1 MNLLYKLL
9 LTLNATSWM
18 FVIYVVKAQWHPI
31 DVPAWLVGVAILLI
45 TVVLSIFSICM
56 AKRLGNDSLFGC
68 SECILADSDFLPT
81 YLGYFFISLSVSDR
95 VTMLFVYG
103 MIFIFVFITQSN
115 YFNPI
120 YLLFGYHYYKVT
132 TNEGT
137 RVFLIVKGK
146 VIRNSNQ
153 VEFEQLKRINDSAYL
168 AIKEEQ

>member
-1 MNLLYKLL
+1 
-9 LTLNATSWM
+9 
-18 FVIYVVKAQWHPI
+18 
-31 DVPAWLVGVAILLI
+31 
-45 TVVLSIFSICM
+45 
-56 AKRLGNDSLFGC
+56 
-68 SECILADSDFLPT
+68 
-81 YLGYFFISLSVSDR
+81 
-95 VTMLFVYG
+95 MLFVYS